1 MLLTVEPD
9 FCCLPKASDDAH
21 FPCRWWSRDALH
33 VLQQSERRLQ
43 RTDERERDEK
53 KKENKG
59 GRESMT
65 RSSKDGSTHRGQ
77 RRAWRSIR
85 FAFGAVDRA
94 MAGSF
99 VARSYLSSASL
110 LARTEWLSKKPRQTL
125 LARQNHRTMQGG
137 PEICTVERWPA
148 QQLTLGSE
156 VWRKR
161 RNLSCSG
168 VSGFRVRI
176 LGHAKKQTV
185 HTAM

>member
-1 MLLTVEPD
+1 
-9 FCCLPKASDDAH
+9 
-21 FPCRWWSRDALH
+21 
-33 VLQQSERRLQ
+33 
-43 RTDERERDEK
+43 
-53 KKENKG
+53 
-59 GRESMT
+59 MT
-65 RSSKDGSTHRGQ
+65 RSSKDGSEHRGQ

-85 FAFGAVDRA
+85 FALGAVDRA
-94 MAGSF
+94 MAVIF

-110 LARTEWLSKKPRQTL
+110 LSLSEWLSKKPRLAL
-125 LARQNHRTMQGG
+125 LARQNHRTIQGG

-176 LGHAKKQTV
+176 LGHR
-185 HTAM
+185 